1 MGSIGGGASSSK
13 SSGSTGQVGSLSFIP
28 SLLANA
34 FFGTGIGLNDEAFTS
49 TGLNNFGGSGKAKG
63 GISSLID
70 PFGLG
75 EVVSSN
81 PFLGPNNPFST
92 FDSSAGGFAGTGQ
105 FGGSSGGGFWT
116 PQGFVSGSGGF
127 AQGLQGGSNS
137 GFLGGLPTP
146 QGSAGT
152 EFNLP
157 GKNKA
162 FTENPAFSSDIFLKN
177 KFFSENPA
185 FAKLLGLKDPVSPQD
200 QALQRTKGLLDFSPT
215 ALGLGQGG
223 SLNPNDLISNIMDL
237 LDPAI
242 NPGIG
247 GGLQGLQLGQIGQQL
262 SSDLLF
268 GDVRDTLSEGLQTG
282 LKPDLQPVIDEA
294 TRSFFQDIVP
304 QLGQQNVALQE
315 GVGPFST
322 DLSGQ
327 LLQSGSDLQSQLGS
341 LEVQNQNQ
349 AADRRLAFEGLAPT
363 ITSLIANLPLQT
375 GQGLIN
381 LGEQLAL
388 QGTTGGRQA
397 TVLQLLSGLQPSGPI
412 QSSSQQS
419 SASQAQGNLGV
430 GK

>member
-13 SSGSTGQVGSLSFIP
+13 SGGSTGQVGSLSFIP

-34 FFGTGIGLNDEAFTS
+34 FFGTGIGLNDGAFTS

-63 GISSLID
+63 GISSLVD

-92 FDSSAGGFAGTGQ
+92 FDSSGGGFAGTGQ

-127 AQGLQGGSNS
+127 AQGLSGDPST
-137 GFLGGLPTP
+137 GFLSSLPNP
-146 QGSAGT
+146 QGSSGGV
-152 EFNLP
+152 FNNGSLP
-157 GKNKA
+157 SIFNTPFA
-162 FTENPAFSSDIFLKN
+162 NNPAFSSLA
-177 KFFSENPA
+177 P
-185 FAKLLGLKDPVSPQD
+185 GLFKDPVSPQD

-247 GGLQGLQLGQIGQQL
+247 AGLQGLQLGQIGQQL

-363 ITSLIANLPLQT
+363 ITSLIANLPVQT
-375 GQGLIN
+375 GQGLVN
-381 LGEQLAL
+381 FGEQLAL